1 MYHIIIKNT
10 MEDFIMQYEKIKKFT
25 KLFLD
30 MMFYAGILVLITV
43 PIWLKYAGKM
53 YSSVFAEH
61 YIAMVL
67 IFGISG
73 ICGLIIVGE
82 LRKMMRTVLCENCF
96 VQENVTSLRKMGKI
110 SIVISISYAAK
121 ILFIPTPA
129 TFVIVLVFFIAAL
142 FSIVL
147 SCVFQ
152 EAINYKEEND
162 LTI

>member
-1 MYHIIIKNT
+1 
-10 MEDFIMQYEKIKKFT
+10 MQYERIKKFT

-30 MMFYAGILVLITV
+30 MMFYTGILVLVTV
-43 PIWLKYAGKM
+43 PLWMKYAEKV
-53 YSSVFAEH
+53 YSPEFAKYYLPMVIVFL
-61 YIAMVL
+61 V
-67 IFGISG
+67 SG
-73 ICGLIIVGE
+73 FCGLGIVNE
-82 LRKMMRTVLCENCF
+82 LRKMMTTVLSENCF
-96 VQENVTSLRKMGKI
+96 VQQNVTSLRKMAKV
-110 SIVISISYAAK
+110 SIVISVAFVVK
-121 ILFIPTPA
+121 IMFIPTPA